1 MQAVCLEIFFIV
13 QSDYLYV
20 AAQNDL
26 FSLDSLIPG
35 QIIGR
40 GSFSLVYVV
49 QSKLNSVNYALK
61 ISSME
66 AMPESEFDLA
76 VVRKTYRYN
85 TYTLLLIINLS

>member
-13 QSDYLYV
+13 QSYYLYV

-61 ISSME
+61 ISSMD

-76 VVRKTYRYN
+76 VVRKPYHYN
-85 TYTLLLIINLS
+85 TYTLLHIINLT